1 MAQRSQNC
9 LNIADC
15 YRTLGLRSGAS
26 HQDIKVA
33 YRRLARQ
40 YHPDVNEGD
49 QDSHLKFIEITEA
62 YKHLLEHIPPDA
74 TPASTTAGVKIRVD
88 PLGQPSPP
96 DTTWNSH
103 PPSVV
108 QFSPELSDM
117 DRRLKQ
123 HSYDQLQLLLKAQRF
138 PRAIALVEGLSQ
150 RLPQDKE
157 VKQWQ
162 AITYQ
167 RWGRQLIQ
175 DRQYDKARVYL
186 KKALKTDPHNRA
198 LWAEVEREFQRLEK
212 VY

>member
-49 QDSHLKFIEITEA
+49 QESHLKFIEVTAA
-62 YKHLLEHIPPDA
+62 YKHLLEHIPADA
-74 TPASTTAGVKIRVD
+74 APTTPKPTGVKVTSV
-88 PLGQPSPP
+88 SP
-96 DTTWNSH
+96 

-123 HSYDQLQLLLKAQRF
+123 HSYDQLQLLLKTHRF
-138 PRAIALVEGLSQ
+138 PRAIALVEGLAQ
-150 RLPQDKE
+150 RLPEDIE
-157 VKQWQ
+157 VRQWQ
-162 AITYQ
+162 AIAYQ

-198 LWAEVEREFQRLEK
+198 LWSEVEREFQRLEK

>member
-1 MAQRSQNC
+1 
-9 LNIADC
+9 
-15 YRTLGLRSGAS
+15 
-26 HQDIKVA
+26 VA

-40 YHPDVNEGD
+40 YHPDVNEGN
-49 QDSHLKFIEITEA
+49 QDSHLKFIEVTVA
-62 YKHLLEHIPPDA
+62 YKHLLEHIPAD
-74 TPASTTAGVKIRVD
+74 STTTSAKCTGVKVTVK
-88 PLGQPSPP
+88 PTTSPP
-96 DTTWNSH
+96 DSTWNNQ

-123 HSYDQLQLLLKAQRF
+123 HSYDQLQLLLKTQRF
-138 PRAIALVEGLSQ
+138 PRAIALVEGLAQ
-150 RLPQDKE
+150 RLPEDIE
-157 VKQWQ
+157 VRQWQ
-162 AITYQ
+162 AIAYQ

-198 LWAEVEREFQRLEK
+198 LWSEVEREFQRLEK

>member
-49 QDSHLKFIEITEA
+49 QESHLKFIEVTAA
-62 YKHLLEHIPPDA
+62 YKHLLEHIPSDA
-74 TPASTTAGVKIRVD
+74 ATTTPKPTGVKVTVTSA
-88 PLGQPSPP
+88 SP
-96 DTTWNSH
+96 

-123 HSYDQLQLLLKAQRF
+123 HSYDQLQLLLKTHRF
-138 PRAIALVEGLSQ
+138 PRAIALVEGLAQ
-150 RLPQDKE
+150 RLPEDIE
-157 VKQWQ
+157 VRQWQ
-162 AITYQ
+162 AIAYQ

-198 LWAEVEREFQRLEK
+198 LWSEVEREFQRLEK

>member
-49 QDSHLKFIEITEA
+49 QESHLKFIEVTAA
-62 YKHLLEHIPPDA
+62 YKHLLEHIPADA
-74 TPASTTAGVKIRVD
+74 ATTTPKPTGVKVTVTSA
-88 PLGQPSPP
+88 SP
-96 DTTWNSH
+96 

-123 HSYDQLQLLLKAQRF
+123 HSYDQLQLLLKTHRF
-138 PRAIALVEGLSQ
+138 PRAIALVEGLAQ
-150 RLPQDKE
+150 RLPEDIE
-157 VKQWQ
+157 VRQWQ

-198 LWAEVEREFQRLEK
+198 LWSEVEREFQRLEK